1 MSRSGRMKE
10 NGEIAVAVDTVT
22 KENLEHYLAGNTKW
36 AGQNLFV
43 CEETDSTN
51 LQAKRLGEAGAPHG
65 TLAIADRQSAGRG
78 RRGRGWDSPKRRN
91 IYMSLLLRPDF
102 APDKASMLT
111 LVMAYSVQKAVYSCT
126 GLDTQ
131 IKWPNDI
138 VFNGKKL
145 VGILTEMSAGM
156 NHICHVIIG
165 VGINV
170 NVETFPE
177 EITDKA
183 TSLQIETG
191 AKIQRGLL
199 VSEVMKQFERD
210 YESFLETEDLS
221 WMRQAYNDCL
231 VNRGKEVVVYGE
243 KEPYRAFALGIDDT
257 GKLCVRLNDGREEAV
272 FAGEVSVR
280 GVYGYV

>member
-10 NGEIAVAVDTVT
+10 TGDSADVVDIVT
-22 KENLEHYLAGNTKW
+22 KENLEYYLAGNTKW

-51 LQAKRLGEAGAPHG
+51 LQAKRLGETGAPNG
-65 TLAIADRQSAGRG
+65 TLVIADRQSAGRG
-78 RRGRGWDSPKRRN
+78 RRGRGWDSPKRCN

-102 APDKASMLT
+102 VPDKASMLT
-111 LVMAYSVQKAVYSCT
+111 LVMAYSVQKAIYSCT
-126 GLDTQ
+126 GLDTR

-145 VGILTEMSAGM
+145 VGILTEMSVGM

-170 NVETFPE
+170 NVEAFPG
-177 EITDKA
+177 EIADKA
-183 TSLQIETG
+183 TSLQIEAGT
-191 AKIQRGLL
+191 KIERNRLAA
-199 VSEVMKQFERD
+199 EVMKQFEQD
-210 YESFLETEDLS
+210 YESFVETGNLS
-221 WMRQAYNDCL
+221 WMKQAYNDRL
-231 VNRGKEVVVYGE
+231 VNHGREVVVHGE
-243 KEPYRAFALGIDDT
+243 KEPYRALALGINDM
-257 GKLCVRLNDGREEAV
+257 GELCVRLNDGREEAV